1 LVHHDPVRLRDALS
15 WSLDHLKVEGVA
27 VCDTQVEKDIA
38 MKVQTPLVHRLQRR
52 IDVVHDA
59 YVPYCTTEPR
69 FQMEAASRHLGRK
82 FRLPPVV
89 DQGFLERMLSY
100 ALQNNWGVQKPKVHA
115 PVLPHAGLIKAS
127 VSRYSLARRCMTRP
141 PKAFGPAR
149 RPGRR

>member
-1 LVHHDPVRLRDALS
+1 LLAKWAGSRNGHSNKKRLTPPVQALRPYHLVHHDPVRLRDALS

-82 FRLPPVV
+82 FSCR
-89 DQGFLERMLSY
+89 QSS
-100 ALQNNWGVQKPKVHA
+100 
-115 PVLPHAGLIKAS
+115 IKGS
-127 VSRYSLARRCMTRP
+127 WNEC
-141 PKAFGPAR
+141 
-149 RPGRR
+149 